1 MSRETLLDDAIAK
14 AKEAEDWQLVG
25 WLRMARGE
33 EAAARWYTEKLLEA
47 WRAERKLMNEN
58 AKLRDELDLCLKQV
72 KKCEECEAM
81 FNCEDC
87 EAMLDCDECL
97 RADAS
102 QKERKRLDYEN
113 DSLRELVRTFYYCT
127 TSGECDECP
136 INGGGPV
143 HLMPDT
149 ICDTIHDRM
158 RELGVEV

>member
-58 AKLRDELDLCLKQV
+58 AKLRDELDLCLKHV

-97 RADAS
+97 RADSS
-102 QKERKRLDYEN
+102 QKERKRVDYEN
-113 DSLRELVRTFYYCT
+113 AKLRELVEDMAAEIRGLGVDFKRV
-127 TSGECDECP
+127 GWCDYA
-136 INGGGPV
+136 
-143 HLMPDT
+143 
-149 ICDTIHDRM
+149 DRM
-158 RELGVEV
+158 RELGVDA